1 MAVLTTT
8 LSAKKTI
15 VSKANFKN
23 FKNLKSYWHK
33 RFAICAQELLIIA
46 YFRLVQ
52 CKKKLQNT

>member
-23 FKNLKSYWHK
+23 LKSYWHK
-33 RFAICAQELLIIA
+33 RFAICAQELLVVA
-46 YFRLVQ
+46 HFR
-52 CKKKLQNT
+52 